1 MSLKGKLEAFYLA
14 SVLQLLSH
22 EKKTGV
28 LQISDGDN
36 IVKIFVKDGII
47 VYASGSQREFR
58 LAHLVRI
65 KGIVPAE
72 EVQKCLLLAEKKK
85 QSLGNILVE
94 KGYISK
100 QNLRELLQH
109 QVKEILN
116 SVFRWKTG
124 EFEYKDV
131 PFSAKGQL
139 VTQMNTLA
147 IILEASR
154 LTDEWSVIT
163 KQINDDNL
171 IFKASEK
178 DQHLD
183 EVKLDK
189 KEWRVLSLIDGIR
202 PVKQVVKDSG
212 LGEFVTYKTIYTLLL
227 SGFIEKSKAGHEE
240 SKYIADYSDV
250 VTTYNDILLLVYRNL
265 EAELGDRAF
274 FAIFDKCKTELVPK
288 QRALLKAFE
297 VRKDAKFNVQAIL
310 EDMSGFKD
318 FHEGR
323 VSLVHSFNS
332 LLLGILGK
340 AAKLVGHGI
349 IRKTLKETGQLL
361 SYVKEFQ
368 TEATEK
374 IKIVYEIENILAEV
388 GENIGKEKEVKAKSG
403 RVSSLLRL
411 K

>member
-14 SVLQLLSH
+14 SLLQLLSH

-28 LQISDGDN
+28 LQLSDGDN
-36 IVKIFVKDGII
+36 IVKIFVKDGVI
-47 VYASGSQREFR
+47 VYASSSQREFR
-58 LAHLVRI
+58 LGHLVTI

-72 EVQKCLLLAEKKK
+72 KVHECLGLAKKK
-85 QSLGNILVE
+85 RQSLGKILVE

-100 QNLRELLQH
+100 QNLKDLLQ
-109 QVKEILN
+109 QQAKEILN
-116 SVFRWKTG
+116 SVFLWKTG
-124 EFEYKDV
+124 EFEYKDAPLSV
-131 PFSAKGQL
+131 EGKL
-139 VTQMNTLA
+139 VTQMNTLE
-147 IILEASR
+147 IILESSR

-163 KQINDDNL
+163 KQINDGNL
-171 IFKASEK
+171 IFKPSK
-178 DQHLD
+178 KSQDLD

-189 KEWRVLSLIDGIR
+189 KEWRVLSLMDGIR

-212 LGEFVTYKTIYTLLL
+212 LGEFVTYKTIYTLLF
-227 SGFIEKSKAGHEE
+227 SGFIEKSEAGYEE
-240 SKYIADYSDV
+240 SKYVADYSDV
-250 VTTYNDILLLVYRNL
+250 ISTYNDILRVVHRNL
-265 EAELGDRAF
+265 EAEVGDRA

-297 VRKDAKFNVQAIL
+297 VRKDAKINVKAIL

-332 LLLGILGK
+332 LLLGILDR
-340 AAKLVGHGI
+340 AVKLVGQGI
-349 IRKTLKETGQLL
+349 IRKTLNETEQLL

-374 IKIVYEIENILAEV
+374 IKIVYEVENILGEV
-388 GENIGKEKEVKAKSG
+388 RENIGKEKKVKAKSG
-403 RVSSLLRL
+403 RDSSLLRP

>member
-14 SVLQLLSH
+14 SLLQLLSH

-28 LQISDGDN
+28 LQLSDGDN
-36 IVKIFVKDGII
+36 IVKIFVKDGVI
-47 VYASGSQREFR
+47 VYASSSQREFR
-58 LAHLVRI
+58 LGHLVTI

-72 EVQKCLLLAEKKK
+72 KVHECLGLAKKK
-85 QSLGNILVE
+85 RQSLGKILVE

-100 QNLRELLQH
+100 QNLKDLLQ
-109 QVKEILN
+109 QQAKEILN
-116 SVFRWKTG
+116 SVFLWKTG
-124 EFEYKDV
+124 EFEYKDAPLSV
-131 PFSAKGQL
+131 EGKL
-139 VTQMNTLA
+139 VTQMNTLE
-147 IILEASR
+147 IILDSSR

-163 KQINDDNL
+163 KQINDGNL
-171 IFKASEK
+171 IFKPSK
-178 DQHLD
+178 KSQDLD

-189 KEWRVLSLIDGIR
+189 KEWRVLSLMDGIR

-212 LGEFVTYKTIYTLLL
+212 LGEFVTYKTIYTLLF
-227 SGFIEKSKAGHEE
+227 SGFIEKSEAGYEE
-240 SKYIADYSDV
+240 SKYVADYSDV
-250 VTTYNDILLLVYRNL
+250 ISTYNDILRVVHRNL
-265 EAELGDRAF
+265 EAEVGDRA

-297 VRKDAKFNVQAIL
+297 VRKDAKINVKAIL

-332 LLLGILGK
+332 LLLGILDR
-340 AAKLVGHGI
+340 AAKLVGQGI
-349 IRKTLKETGQLL
+349 IRKTLNETEQLL

-374 IKIVYEIENILAEV
+374 IKIVYEVENILGEV
-388 GENIGKEKEVKAKSG
+388 RENIGKEKKVKAKSG
-403 RVSSLLRL
+403 RDSSLLRP

>member
-14 SVLQLLSH
+14 SLLQLLSH

-28 LQISDGDN
+28 LQLSDGDN
-36 IVKIFVKDGII
+36 IVKIFVKDGVI
-47 VYASGSQREFR
+47 VYASSSQREFR
-58 LAHLVRI
+58 LGHLVTI

-72 EVQKCLLLAEKKK
+72 KVHECLLLAKKK
-85 QSLGNILVE
+85 GQSLGKILVE

-100 QNLRELLQH
+100 QNLKELLQ
-109 QVKEILN
+109 QQAKEILN
-116 SVFRWKTG
+116 SVFLWKTG
-124 EFEYKDV
+124 EFEYKDAPLSV
-131 PFSAKGQL
+131 EGKL
-139 VTQMNTLA
+139 VTQMNTLE
-147 IILEASR
+147 IILESSR

-163 KQINDDNL
+163 KQIHDGNL
-171 IFKASEK
+171 IFKPSK
-178 DQHLD
+178 KSQDLD

-189 KEWRVLSLIDGIR
+189 KEWRVLSLMDGIR

-212 LGEFVTYKTIYTLLL
+212 LGEFVTYKTIYTLLF
-227 SGFIEKSKAGHEE
+227 SGFIEKTEPGYED

-250 VTTYNDILLLVYRNL
+250 ITTYNDILRVVHSTL
-265 EAELGDRAF
+265 EAEVGDRA

-297 VRKDAKFNVQAIL
+297 VRKDAKFNVKSIL
-310 EDMSGFKD
+310 GDMSGFKD

-332 LLLGILGK
+332 LLQGILDR
-340 AAKLVGHGI
+340 AAKLVGQGI
-349 IRKTLKETGQLL
+349 IRKTLNETEQLL

-374 IKIVYEIENILAEV
+374 IKIVYEVENILAEV
-388 GENIGKEKEVKAKSG
+388 RENIGKEKKVKAKSG
-403 RVSSLLRL
+403 RDSSLLRP

>member
-14 SVLQLLSH
+14 SLLQLLSN

-28 LQISDGDN
+28 LQLSDGDN
-36 IVKIFVKDGII
+36 IVKIFVKDGVI
-47 VYASGSQREFR
+47 VYASSSQREFR
-58 LAHLVRI
+58 LGHLVRI

-72 EVQKCLLLAEKKK
+72 KVHECLLLAKKK
-85 QSLGNILVE
+85 RQSLGRILVE

-100 QNLRELLQH
+100 QNLKELLQ
-109 QVKEILN
+109 QQAKEILN
-116 SVFRWKTG
+116 SVFLWKTG
-124 EFEYKDV
+124 EFEYKDAPLSV
-131 PFSAKGQL
+131 EGKL
-139 VTQMNTLA
+139 VTQMNTLE
-147 IILEASR
+147 IILESSR

-163 KQINDDNL
+163 KQINDDSL
-171 IFKASEK
+171 VFKPSK
-178 DQHLD
+178 KSQDLD

-189 KEWRVLSLIDGIR
+189 KEWRVLSLMDGIR

-212 LGEFVTYKTIYTLLL
+212 LGEFVTYKTIYTLLF
-227 SGFIEKSKAGHEE
+227 SGFIEKTEAGYEE

-250 VTTYNDILLLVYRNL
+250 ITTYNDILRVVHRNL
-265 EAELGDRAF
+265 EAEVGDRA

-297 VRKDAKFNVQAIL
+297 VRKDAKSNAKVIL
-310 EDMSGFKD
+310 QDMSGFKD

-332 LLLGILGK
+332 LLLGILDR
-340 AAKLVGHGI
+340 AAKLVGQGI
-349 IRKTLKETGQLL
+349 IRKTLNETEQLL

-374 IKIVYEIENILAEV
+374 IKIVYEVENILAEV
-388 GENIGKEKEVKAKSG
+388 RENIGKERKVKAKSG
-403 RVSSLLRL
+403 RDSSLLRP

>member
-14 SVLQLLSH
+14 SLLQLLSD

-28 LQISDGDN
+28 LQLSDGDN

-47 VYASGSQREFR
+47 VYASSSQREFR
-58 LAHLVRI
+58 LGHLVTI

-72 EVQKCLLLAEKKK
+72 KVHECLLLAKKK
-85 QSLGNILVE
+85 GQSLGKILVE
-94 KGYISK
+94 KGYTSK
-100 QNLRELLQH
+100 QNLKELLQ
-109 QVKEILN
+109 QQAKEILN
-116 SVFRWKTG
+116 SVFLWKTG
-124 EFEYKDV
+124 EFEYKDAPLSV
-131 PFSAKGQL
+131 EGKL
-139 VTQMNTLA
+139 VTRMNTLE
-147 IILEASR
+147 IILESSR

-163 KQINDDNL
+163 KQINDGNL
-171 IFKASEK
+171 IFKPSK
-178 DQHLD
+178 KSQDLD

-189 KEWRVLSLIDGIR
+189 KEWRVLSLMDGVR

-212 LGEFVTYKTIYTLLL
+212 LGEFVTYKTIYTLLF
-227 SGFIEKSKAGHEE
+227 SGFIEKTEAGYED

-250 VTTYNDILLLVYRNL
+250 ITTYNEILRVVHRTL
-265 EAELGDRAF
+265 EAEVGDRA

-297 VRKDAKFNVQAIL
+297 VRKDAKFNVKSIL
-310 EDMSGFKD
+310 GDMSGFKD

-332 LLLGILGK
+332 LLLGILDR
-340 AAKLVGHGI
+340 AAKLVGQGI
-349 IRKTLKETGQLL
+349 IRKTLNETEQLL

-374 IKIVYEIENILAEV
+374 IKIVYEVENILAEV
-388 GENIGKEKEVKAKSG
+388 RENIGKEKKVKAKSG
-403 RVSSLLRL
+403 RDSSLLRP

>member
-14 SVLQLLSH
+14 SLLQLLSH

-28 LQISDGDN
+28 LQLSDGDN
-36 IVKIFVKDGII
+36 IVKIFVKDGVI
-47 VYASGSQREFR
+47 VYASSSQREFR
-58 LAHLVRI
+58 LGHLVTI

-72 EVQKCLLLAEKKK
+72 KVHECLGLAKKK
-85 QSLGNILVE
+85 RQSLGKILVE

-100 QNLRELLQH
+100 QNLKDLLQ
-109 QVKEILN
+109 QQAKEILN
-116 SVFRWKTG
+116 SVFLWKTG
-124 EFEYKDV
+124 EFEYKDAPLSV
-131 PFSAKGQL
+131 EGKL
-139 VTQMNTLA
+139 VTQMNTLE
-147 IILEASR
+147 IILDSSR

-163 KQINDDNL
+163 KQINDGNL
-171 IFKASEK
+171 IFKPSK
-178 DQHLD
+178 KSQDLD

-189 KEWRVLSLIDGIR
+189 KEWRVLSLMDGIR

-212 LGEFVTYKTIYTLLL
+212 LGEFVTYKTIYTLLF
-227 SGFIEKSKAGHEE
+227 SGFIEKSEAGYEE
-240 SKYIADYSDV
+240 SKYVADYSDV
-250 VTTYNDILLLVYRNL
+250 ISTYNDILRVVHRNL
-265 EAELGDRAF
+265 EAEVGDRA

-297 VRKDAKFNVQAIL
+297 VRKDAKINVKAIL

-332 LLLGILGK
+332 LLLGILDR
-340 AAKLVGHGI
+340 AVKLVGQGI
-349 IRKTLKETGQLL
+349 IRKTLNETEQLL

-374 IKIVYEIENILAEV
+374 IKIVYEVENILGEV
-388 GENIGKEKEVKAKSG
+388 RENIGKEKKVKAKSG
-403 RVSSLLRL
+403 RDSSLLRP

>member
-14 SVLQLLSH
+14 SLLQLLSH

-28 LQISDGDN
+28 LQLSDGDN
-36 IVKIFVKDGII
+36 IVKIFVKDGVI
-47 VYASGSQREFR
+47 VYASSSQREFR
-58 LAHLVRI
+58 LGHLVRI
-65 KGIVPAE
+65 KGIVPPE
-72 EVQKCLLLAEKKK
+72 KVQECLLLAQKKR
-85 QSLGNILVE
+85 QSLGKILVE

-100 QNLRELLQH
+100 QNLKELLQ
-109 QVKEILN
+109 QQAKEILN
-116 SVFRWKTG
+116 SVFLWKTG
-124 EFEYKDV
+124 EFEYKDAPLSV
-131 PFSAKGQL
+131 EGKL
-139 VTQMNTLA
+139 VTQMNTLE
-147 IILEASR
+147 IILESSR

-163 KQINDDNL
+163 KQINDGNL
-171 IFKASEK
+171 IFKPSEK
-178 DQHLD
+178 SQDLD

-189 KEWRVLSLIDGIR
+189 KEWRVLSLMDGIR

-212 LGEFVTYKTIYTLLL
+212 LGEFVTYKTIYTLLF
-227 SGFIEKSKAGHEE
+227 SGFIEKSEAGYEE
-240 SKYIADYSDV
+240 SKYTADYSDV
-250 VTTYNDILLLVYRNL
+250 ITTYNDILRVVHRNL
-265 EAELGDRAF
+265 EAEVGDRA

-297 VRKDAKFNVQAIL
+297 VRKDAKFNVKAIL

-332 LLLGILGK
+332 LLLGILDR
-340 AAKLVGHGI
+340 AAKLVGQGI
-349 IRKTLKETGQLL
+349 IRKTLNETEQLL

-374 IKIVYEIENILAEV
+374 IKIVYEVENILAEV
-388 GENIGKEKEVKAKSG
+388 RENIGKGKEVKAKSG
-403 RVSSLLRL
+403 RDSSLLRP

>member
-14 SVLQLLSH
+14 SLLQLLSH

-28 LQISDGDN
+28 LQLSDGDN
-36 IVKIFVKDGII
+36 IVKIFVKDGVI
-47 VYASGSQREFR
+47 VYASSSQREFR
-58 LAHLVRI
+58 LGHLVRI

-72 EVQKCLLLAEKKK
+72 KVQECLLLAKKK
-85 QSLGNILVE
+85 GQSLGKILVE

-100 QNLRELLQH
+100 QNLKELLQ
-109 QVKEILN
+109 QQAKEILN
-116 SVFRWKTG
+116 SVFLWKTG
-124 EFEYKDV
+124 EFEYKDAPLSV
-131 PFSAKGQL
+131 EGKL
-139 VTQMNTLA
+139 VTQMNTLE
-147 IILEASR
+147 IILESSR

-163 KQINDDNL
+163 KQINDGNL
-171 IFKASEK
+171 IFKPSRK
-178 DQHLD
+178 SQDLD

-189 KEWRVLSLIDGIR
+189 KEWRVLSLMDGIR

-212 LGEFVTYKTIYTLLL
+212 LGEFVTYKTIYTLLF
-227 SGFIEKSKAGHEE
+227 SGFIEKTEAGYEE

-250 VTTYNDILLLVYRNL
+250 ITTYNDILRVVHRTL
-265 EAELGDRAF
+265 EAEVGDRA

-297 VRKDAKFNVQAIL
+297 VRKDAKFNVKSIL
-310 EDMSGFKD
+310 GDMSGFKD

-332 LLLGILGK
+332 LLLGILDR
-340 AAKLVGHGI
+340 AAKLVGQGI
-349 IRKTLKETGQLL
+349 IRKTLNETEQLL

-374 IKIVYEIENILAEV
+374 IKIVYEVENILAEV
-388 GENIGKEKEVKAKSG
+388 RENIGKEKKVKAKSG
-403 RVSSLLRL
+403 RDSSLLRP

>member
-28 LQISDGDN
+28 LQVSDGDN

-47 VYASGSQREFR
+47 VYASSSQREFR

-65 KGIVPAE
+65 EGIVPAE
-72 EVQKCLLLAEKKK
+72 EVQKCLLLAENKK

-100 QNLRELLQH
+100 ENLRELLQH

-116 SVFRWKTG
+116 SVFLWKTG

-163 KQINDDNL
+163 KQINDDSL

-178 DQHLD
+178 NQHLD
-183 EVKLDK
+183 EVRLDK

-202 PVKQVVKDSG
+202 PLKQVVKDSG

-227 SGFIEKSKAGHEE
+227 SGFIEKSKAGYEE

-250 VTTYNDILLLVYRNL
+250 VTTYNDILLVVYRNL
-265 EAELGDRAF
+265 EAELGDRA

-297 VRKDAKFNVQAIL
+297 VRKDAKSNVQAIL

-332 LLLGILGK
+332 LLVGILGK
-340 AAKLVGHGI
+340 AAKLVGQGI
-349 IRKTLKETGQLL
+349 IRKTLKEIEQLL

-388 GENIGKEKEVKAKSG
+388 GENIGKEKEAKAKTG

>member
-14 SVLQLLSH
+14 SLLQLLSH

-28 LQISDGDN
+28 LQLSDGDN
-36 IVKIFVKDGII
+36 IVKIFVKDGVI
-47 VYASGSQREFR
+47 VYASSSQREFR
-58 LAHLVRI
+58 LGHLVRI

-72 EVQKCLLLAEKKK
+72 KVQECLLLAKKK
-85 QSLGNILVE
+85 GQSLGKILVE

-100 QNLRELLQH
+100 QNLKELLQ
-109 QVKEILN
+109 QQAKEILN
-116 SVFRWKTG
+116 SVFLWKTG
-124 EFEYKDV
+124 EFDYKDAPLSV
-131 PFSAKGQL
+131 EGKL
-139 VTQMNTLA
+139 VTQMNTLE
-147 IILEASR
+147 IILESSR

-163 KQINDDNL
+163 KQINDGNL
-171 IFKASEK
+171 IFKPSRK
-178 DQHLD
+178 SQDLD

-189 KEWRVLSLIDGIR
+189 KEWRVLSLMDGIR

-212 LGEFVTYKTIYTLLL
+212 LGEFVTYKTIYTLLF
-227 SGFIEKSKAGHEE
+227 SGFIEKTEAGYEE

-250 VTTYNDILLLVYRNL
+250 ITTYNDILRVVHRTL
-265 EAELGDRAF
+265 EAEVGDRA

-297 VRKDAKFNVQAIL
+297 VRKDAKFNVKSIL
-310 EDMSGFKD
+310 GDMSGFKD

-332 LLLGILGK
+332 LLLGILDR
-340 AAKLVGHGI
+340 AAKLVGQGI
-349 IRKTLKETGQLL
+349 IRKTLNETEQLL

-374 IKIVYEIENILAEV
+374 IKIVYEVENILAEV
-388 GENIGKEKEVKAKSG
+388 RENIGKEKKVKAKSG
-403 RVSSLLRL
+403 RDSSLLRP

>member
-14 SVLQLLSH
+14 SLLQLLSH

-28 LQISDGDN
+28 LQLSDGDN
-36 IVKIFVKDGII
+36 IVKIFVKDGVI
-47 VYASGSQREFR
+47 VYASSSQREFR
-58 LAHLVRI
+58 LGHLVTI

-72 EVQKCLLLAEKKK
+72 KVHECLGLAKKK
-85 QSLGNILVE
+85 RQSLGKILVE

-100 QNLRELLQH
+100 QNLKDLLQ
-109 QVKEILN
+109 QQAKEILN
-116 SVFRWKTG
+116 SVFLWKTG
-124 EFEYKDV
+124 KFEYKDAPLSV
-131 PFSAKGQL
+131 EGKL
-139 VTQMNTLA
+139 VTQMNTLE
-147 IILEASR
+147 IILESSR

-163 KQINDDNL
+163 KQINDGNL
-171 IFKASEK
+171 IFKPSK
-178 DQHLD
+178 KSQDLD

-189 KEWRVLSLIDGIR
+189 KEWRVLSLMDGIR

-212 LGEFVTYKTIYTLLL
+212 LGEFVTYKTIYTLLF
-227 SGFIEKSKAGHEE
+227 SGFIEKSEAGYEE
-240 SKYIADYSDV
+240 SKYVADYSDV
-250 VTTYNDILLLVYRNL
+250 ISTYNDILRVVHRNL
-265 EAELGDRAF
+265 EAEVGDRA

-297 VRKDAKFNVQAIL
+297 VRKDAKINVKAIL

-332 LLLGILGK
+332 LLLGILDR
-340 AAKLVGHGI
+340 AAKLVGQGI
-349 IRKTLKETGQLL
+349 IRKTLNETEQLL

-374 IKIVYEIENILAEV
+374 IKIVYEVENILAEV
-388 GENIGKEKEVKAKSG
+388 RENIGKEKDVKAKSG
-403 RVSSLLRL
+403 RDSSLLRP